1 MKTGRGH
8 APPRLRVFATGHP
21 GRAYTLATPTRADL
35 LELRAGASAK
45 IEHGTRA
52 VLKNPWLLFGL
63 MGASLL
69 ARLLFAAPNKEK
81 SR

>member
-1 MKTGRGH
+1 M
-8 APPRLRVFATGHP
+8 
-21 GRAYTLATPTRADL
+21 
-35 LELRAGASAK
+35 
-45 IEHGTRA
+45 
-52 VLKNPWLLFGL
+52 LKNPWFLFGL